1 MAKDRFSNQKKVN
14 YERHYI
20 RPTPVIKRNLVFNR
34 EQKKY
39 LKDFLSK
46 YSNRLTQWEF
56 EFMNTLSSSG
66 TYSEKQRDTLKI
78 ICKKYLMFSEK

>member
-20 RPTPVIKRNLVFNR
+20 RPTPVVKRNLVFNR

-56 EFMNTLSSSG
+56 EFMNTLATSG

>member
-1 MAKDRFSNQKKVN
+1 MAKDRFSNQKKEN
-14 YERHYI
+14 YQRHYI
-20 RPTPVIKRNLVFNR
+20 RPTPVVKRNLVFNR

-39 LKDFLSK
+39 LKNFLSK
-46 YSNRLTQWEF
+46 YSSRLTQWEF
-56 EFMNTLSSSG
+56 EFINTLSASG